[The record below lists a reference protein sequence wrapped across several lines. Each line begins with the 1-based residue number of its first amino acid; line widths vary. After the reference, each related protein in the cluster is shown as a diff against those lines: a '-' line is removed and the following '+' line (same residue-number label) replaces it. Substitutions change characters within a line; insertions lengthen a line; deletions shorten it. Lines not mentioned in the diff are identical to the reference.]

1 MPILSSFFHWQK
13 NKCHLG
19 SEQYDFVCAVCQHY
33 AKGSTELI
41 YDFFCLFFLLWM
53 WHLVVLNLI
62 CSIWDYPLGHC
73 TYRSSHCLLLI
84 FSYMTLFPPFVHLLP
99 FNLSAHWA
107 VTWNT
112 HWFLIAYLES
122 FLNWTKLE
130 INSIMNSL
138 DITYP
143 YQSKQIIYI

>member
-1 MPILSSFFHWQK
+1 MPFGKW
-13 NKCHLG
+13 
-19 SEQYDFVCAVCQHY
+19 AVW
-33 AKGSTELI
+33 
-41 YDFFCLFFLLWM
+41 FCLCRMPALCQRLYGAYLWFLLSFFLLWM